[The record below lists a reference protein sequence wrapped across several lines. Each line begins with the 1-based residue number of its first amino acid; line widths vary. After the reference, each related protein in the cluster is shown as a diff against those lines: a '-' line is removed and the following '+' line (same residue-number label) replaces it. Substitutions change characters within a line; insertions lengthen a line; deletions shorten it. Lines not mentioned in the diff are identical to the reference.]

1 MDLHGG
7 LELLVGVALTA
18 IPFVLDVSTAAMVV
32 AVTIGA
38 LLVGLALTATEPGGR
53 GSLPLSAHAAYD
65 WGFGVGLVAAGLG
78 FAVVDGYRALVL
90 FLAAGALELVL
101 AASTRYAP
109 QRI

>member
-7 LELLVGVALTA
+7 LELLVGVALMA
-18 IPFVLDVSTAAMVV
+18 IPFVLGVSTAAVGFAV
-32 AVTIGA
+32 AIGA

-53 GSLPLSAHAAYD
+53 ASLPLSAHAAYD
-65 WGFGVGLVAAGLG
+65 WGFGVGLLVAGVG

-90 FLAAGALELVL
+90 FFAAGALELVL